1 MTDQR
6 TEFQKSLLNADPQ
19 LADLFK
25 ILEITRNL
33 AINNDLQSLLKQIED
48 AVVEIFQC
56 ERATVFVYDKKTD
69 ELFSFVNQRQECVRM
84 AATQGIAGFCFQN
97 GTVCRVED
105 AYSDKRFNK
114 IIDQKTG
121 FRTANILAC
130 PLFGDQQQCLGVL
143 EVINKASGT
152 FDQWDKILIKTFA
165 AQCGMA
171 IHRQFLIEQ
180 AIEKQRVKRDL
191 DLARKI
197 QIGLLPKSPPEVPG
211 FDIFGWSQAAEETGG
226 DFFDFHY
233 SKNGQLFASIADVA
247 GHGIG
252 SAILAA
258 ECSALQRSSFTFEPD
273 IGNSLTHINKLL
285 CENIPDNYFITAFI
299 CSLNPNTSVL
309 DFISA
314 GHGPI
319 LLFRFV
325 KKQVEYLPVH
335 GLPLGVIAETLY
347 NQKESVHLDS
357 GDILFACT
365 DGFHEWENKLGYHF
379 GIENIVKSLINN
391 KHLGAQD
398 IISSVYNALLE
409 HCQQTHQPDDIT
421 AIVIKKL

>member
-1 MTDQR
+1 MADQ
-6 TEFQKSLLNADPQ
+6 FPDSQKPNGSNDHRLT
-19 LADLFK
+19 DLFK

-33 AINNDLQSLLKQIED
+33 VINNDLQSLLKQIED

-56 ERATVFVYDKKTD
+56 QRATVFVYDEKND

-84 AATQGIAGFCFQN
+84 TATQGIAGFCFQN
-97 GTVCRVED
+97 GTICRVED
-105 AYSDKRFNK
+105 AYNDKRFNK

-121 FRTANILAC
+121 FRTSNILAC
-130 PLFGDQQQCLGVL
+130 PLFGDQQHCLGVL

-152 FDQWDKILIKTFA
+152 FDPWDKILIKTFA

-171 IHRQFLIEQ
+171 IYRQFLTEQ
-180 AIEKQRVKRDL
+180 TIEKQRIKRDL

-197 QIGLLPKSPPEVPG
+197 QTSLLPRSPPEAPG
-211 FDIFGWSQAAEETGG
+211 FDIVGWSQAAEETGG
-226 DFFDFHY
+226 DFFDFQY
-233 SKNGQLFASIADVA
+233 SKNSRLFASIADVA

-252 SAILAA
+252 SAMLAA
-258 ECSALQRSSFTFEPD
+258 ECSALQRSSFTFETD
-273 IGNSLTHINKLL
+273 IRNSLTHINKLL
-285 CENIPDNYFITAFI
+285 CENIPDNYFITAFV
-299 CSLNPNTSVL
+299 CSLDTNTSVL

-319 LLFRFV
+319 FLFRSQ

-365 DGFHEWENKLGYHF
+365 DGFYEWENQQGYPF
-379 GIENIVKSLINN
+379 GVENIVKILIRH
-391 KHLGAQD
+391 KHLGAQE
-398 IISSVYNALLE
+398 IISCVYQALLQ
-409 HCQQTHQPDDIT
+409 HCQHTLQPDDIT